1 MRKGKK
7 VYILEICFDDA
18 KGEIISIHES
28 CEMMDNPIV
37 SDYYFDTNSDYP
49 TIALSDYV
57 DDKWIDLIADANVI
71 GLA

>member
-7 VYILEICFDDA
+7 VYILEIWFDDD

-28 CEMMDNPIV
+28 CELANNPIE

-49 TIALSDYV
+49 VISLCDYM

>member
-7 VYILEICFDDA
+7 VYILEIWFDDE
-18 KGEIISIHES
+18 KGEILSISES
-28 CEMMDNPIV
+28 CELANNPIV
-37 SDYYFDTNSDYP
+37 SDYYFDSNNDVPVISLCDYM
-49 TIALSDYV
+49 